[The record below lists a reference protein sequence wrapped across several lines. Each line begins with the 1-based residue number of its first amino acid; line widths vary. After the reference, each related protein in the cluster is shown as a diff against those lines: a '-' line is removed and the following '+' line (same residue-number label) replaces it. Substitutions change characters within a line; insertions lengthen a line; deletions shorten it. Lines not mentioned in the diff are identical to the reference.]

1 MSYNKIAVINSKSFG
16 RYFPEQIERLEAV
29 GGVDFY
35 REIDPNIDA
44 KELAELLHQYEYLI
58 PSVTPKFPRE
68 FFENSPNLKMI
79 SRHGLGFNNI
89 DIDAATEHGVY
100 VTKIVGDYERD
111 TVAEL
116 SVAFVMSL
124 IRHVVPA
131 DRALK
136 NDMWGKKADFYGTEL
151 HAMTVGIIGLG
162 NIGSR
167 VSEIIHNGFGSE
179 VIAYDPNVSEEKM
192 KSHGAIKVE
201 LDELLQRSDVISLNA
216 AITETSFNI
225 LGKDEFAKMKD
236 GIMIANTARGELVV
250 EQELADALKN
260 GKVKSYA
267 TDVFATEPIT
277 ADNPLKDFEYNILT
291 PHIGAYTDLSLKA
304 MGDKCVEDVELM
316 VAGKEPVEVINK
328 GVVPK

>member
-1 MSYNKIAVINSKSFG
+1 MSQNKIAIINSKSFG

-35 REIDPNIDA
+35 RDIDPNIGA
-44 KELAELLHQYEYLI
+44 IELAELLQQYEYLI

-89 DIDAATEHGVY
+89 DIEAATEHGVY
-100 VTKIVGDYERD
+100 VTKIIGDYERD

-116 SVAFVMSL
+116 SVAFIMGL

-136 NDMWGKKADFYGTEL
+136 TDNWGKKADFYGTEL

-167 VSEIIHNGFGSE
+167 VSEIVHNGFGSE
-179 VIAYDPNVSEEKM
+179 VIAYDPNVSYEKM
-192 KSHGAIKVE
+192 KAHGAIKVE
-201 LDELLQRSDVISLNA
+201 LNELLKQSDIISLNA
-216 AITETSFNI
+216 AITESSFNI
-225 LGKDEFAKMKD
+225 LGEQEFAKMKD

-250 EQELADALKN
+250 ENELADALRS

-277 ADNPLKDFEYNILT
+277 ADNPLKDFEFNILT

-304 MGDKCVEDVELM
+304 MGDKCVEDVELV
-316 VAGKEPVEVINK
+316 VAGKKPIEIINK
-328 GVVPK
+328 EVVPR